1 MLYIIINL
9 GCYINNKEI
18 IVKEKK
24 KCHNLFLISLVL
36 FIIQVIIHIM
46 GYFITG
52 VFGIAFLLESYEY
65 SVIKIIDTSNSTSVI
80 YINLHINKEIDYCYN
95 LN

>member
-1 MLYIIINL
+1 
-9 GCYINNKEI
+9 
-18 IVKEKK
+18 
-24 KCHNLFLISLVL
+24 
-36 FIIQVIIHIM
+36 M